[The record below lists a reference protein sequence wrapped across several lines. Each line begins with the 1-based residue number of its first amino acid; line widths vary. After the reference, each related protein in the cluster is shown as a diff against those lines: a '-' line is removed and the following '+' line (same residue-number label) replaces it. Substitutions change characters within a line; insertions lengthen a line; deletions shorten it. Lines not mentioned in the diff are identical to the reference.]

1 MTQFLTALS
10 STVLI
15 YASVTRGALGV
26 ARVLE
31 LLTGKSKSSKRPPS
45 GGHPVPTS
53 GG

>member
-10 STVLI
+10 STVLV
-15 YASVTRGALGV
+15 YATVTRGALGV

-45 GGHPVPTS
+45 GGHPARS
-53 GG
+53 